1 MISVERSRLILIEER
16 LGYTFSDRN
25 LLKRALTRK
34 AYANEQKYLNINL
47 QDQEVFRTLGDAVLK
62 TILIDLLIEKGCKTR
77 EDITTRKMKLESEEK
92 LASIARELQIGDDII
107 LGQGERKQAVQDVA
121 TVLAETLEALIG
133 AIYLDG
139 GYPCAK
145 EVITN
150 WFKSR
155 IS

>member
-1 MISVERSRLILIEER
+1 M
-16 LGYTFSDRN
+16 
-25 LLKRALTRK
+25 
-34 AYANEQKYLNINL
+34 